1 MSRRYDYSDS
11 QDIEAAAEQ
20 ARLRE
25 ACKAGVM
32 DRLGAAVQMI
42 DLAPMDAYQFP
53 GLVTDEDRRRLNAAG
68 DEVAAVRA
76 AMRLRR

>member
-25 ACKAGVM
+25 ACKARVM

-53 GLVTDEDRRRLNAAG
+53 GLVTDEDRRDLNKAR
-68 DEVAAVRA
+68 DMVAAVRA
-76 AMRLRR
+76 RMRMRR